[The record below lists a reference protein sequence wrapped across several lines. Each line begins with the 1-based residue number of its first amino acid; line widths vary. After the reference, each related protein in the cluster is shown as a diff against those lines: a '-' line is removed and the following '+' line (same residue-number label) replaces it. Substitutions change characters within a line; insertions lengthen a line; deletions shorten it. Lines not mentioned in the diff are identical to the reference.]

1 MEIRIRKARLDDAE
15 AIALLSKDLGYEP
28 HKDEIVR
35 KLQKFELNPG
45 EEIFVAEFEKV
56 VGWMHISLVEPLE
69 SDPFAE
75 IRGIVVAEEYRRKG
89 IGTKLIQ
96 SAEEWTRRKNCKKIR
111 IRTNIKREDTRKY
124 YRNLNF
130 TSLKLQEVFEK
141 KI

>member
-111 IRTNIKREDTRKY
+111 IRINIKREDTRKY

>member
-1 MEIRIRKARLDDAE
+1 MEIRIRTARLNDAE
-15 AIALLSKDLGYEP
+15 AIALLSKELGYEP

-35 KLQKFELNPG
+35 KLQKFELSPG

-75 IRGIVVAEEYRRKG
+75 IRGIVVAEEYRGKG

-111 IRTNIKREDTRKY
+111 IRTNMKREDTRKY

-130 TSLKLQEVFEK
+130 TSIKLQEVFEK

>member
-15 AIALLSKDLGYEP
+15 AIAQLSKDLGYEP

-35 KLQKFELNPG
+35 KLQKFELSPG
-45 EEIFVAEFEKV
+45 EVIFVAEYEKV

-111 IRTNIKREDTRKY
+111 IRTNMKREDTRKY

-130 TSLKLQEVFEK
+130 TSIKLQEVFEK